1 MSAPLPR
8 STILV
13 VDDDQNM
20 LELLRVH
27 LSNAGYQVLLAEDA
41 VDGGHLLVEMR
52 PDLMIVDVSMP
63 YMTGYEFVQ
72 AVKADPATN
81 DIPVIFLSAN
91 DDLPEQAKK
100 LGAAGYLKKP
110 VMANHLLD
118 LVASTVA
125 SK

>member
-1 MSAPLPR
+1 
-8 STILV
+8 
-13 VDDDQNM
+13 
-20 LELLRVH
+20 
-27 LSNAGYQVLLAEDA
+27 
-41 VDGGHLLVEMR
+41 
-52 PDLMIVDVSMP
+52 MIVDVSMP